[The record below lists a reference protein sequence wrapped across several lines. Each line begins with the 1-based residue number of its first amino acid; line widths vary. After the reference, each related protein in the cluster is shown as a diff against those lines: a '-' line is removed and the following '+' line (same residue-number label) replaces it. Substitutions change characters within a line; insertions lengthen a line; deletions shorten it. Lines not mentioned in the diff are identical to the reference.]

1 MGMIYNTI
9 GHGETPQGSRR
20 VGKNP
25 SKGAGRKPSLTTE
38 QALQRASDEFQYL
51 STRLADPDG
60 LSPRQHRRYLM
71 QWSRAIDDLVILNAR
86 PNPILREEEAGNRED
101 LLKLAEQL
109 LLKR

>member
-38 QALQRASDEFQYL
+38 QALRRASDEFQDL
-51 STRLADPDG
+51 SARLADPDS
-60 LSPRQHRRYLM
+60 LSPREHGRYLM
-71 QWSRAIDDLVILNAR
+71 QWSRAINDLVILNAR
-86 PNPILREEEAGNRED
+86 PKPIVREEEVGNRAD
-101 LLKLAEQL
+101 MVRLAEQL